1 MNWYLAALK
10 KYAVFSGRARR
21 MEYWMFFLFNIII
34 SIVLGVVDTVADTTV
49 DPGIGIIGAVYSL
62 AVLIPGIA
70 VSVRRLHDTDR
81 GGLWLLVAFI
91 PCVGVFILLYFM
103 AQAGKPG
110 SNQYGPNPKESG
122 GY

>member
-21 MEYWMFFLFNIII
+21 MEYWMFLVFNVVI
-34 SIVLGVVDTVADTTV
+34 SIVLGVVDGVAGTATET
-49 DPGIGIIGAVYSL
+49 GIGLISSVYSL
-62 AVLIPGIA
+62 AVLVPGIA
-70 VSVRRLHDTDR
+70 VTVRRLHDTDR
-81 GGLWLLVAFI
+81 GGLWILIAFV
-91 PCVGVFILLYFM
+91 PCIGALILLFFM
-103 AQAGKPG
+103 FQAGKPG